1 MIANKDNANFLTF
14 INAICERPGM
24 YQISKV
30 EDIGL
35 LIFGY
40 KSGLLSCSDQYE
52 TVSNLISQFN
62 EFINKE
68 FTTNEEIDW
77 VRLIRFHGNGDKNSL
92 DLFKEKFKRFISN
105 YNIN

>member
-1 MIANKDNANFLTF
+1 MIASKTISNFSSF
-14 INAICERPGM
+14 INSICERPGM
-24 YQISKV
+24 YQINKV

-40 KSGLLSCSDQYE
+40 KSGLLSCSDEYE
-52 TVSNLISQFN
+52 TVSNLINQFN

-92 DLFKEKFKRFISN
+92 DLFKEKFKRFIIT
-105 YNIN
+105 YKIN